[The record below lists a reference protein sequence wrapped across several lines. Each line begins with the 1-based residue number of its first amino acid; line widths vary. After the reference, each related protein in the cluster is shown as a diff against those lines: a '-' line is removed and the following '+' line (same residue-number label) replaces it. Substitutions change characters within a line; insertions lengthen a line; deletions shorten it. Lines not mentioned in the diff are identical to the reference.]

1 MANRRDAEPSPLR
14 AGVLHTG
21 LSLLV
26 FGGIAGALG
35 AGIFLT
41 GDPSEAGLAVLERQ
55 QRDFEAFEEDER
67 LHLLHLDTTAENAN
81 LTLVGL
87 IQERL
92 RLL

>member
-35 AGIFLT
+35 AAVILM
-41 GDPSEAGLAVLERQ
+41 GDPSEAGPKQTLAL
-55 QRDFEAFEEDER
+55 F
-67 LHLLHLDTTAENAN
+67 DTTNSAAPPLKTRLKTDIVTAN
-81 LTLVGL
+81 QGKGTPIPRVCGSMASW
-87 IQERL
+87 
-92 RLL
+92 

>member
-41 GDPSEAGLAVLERQ
+41 GDPSEAGPKQTLALFDTQDTVAPPLKTR
-55 QRDFEAFEEDER
+55 RAYRARRHRARRR
-67 LHLLHLDTTAENAN
+67 LHP
-81 LTLVGL
+81 
-87 IQERL
+87 
-92 RLL
+92 